1 MGRLR
6 RIAIIAGEPSGD
18 LLAARLIY
26 ALKQQRPELQFEGIA
41 GPEMMA
47 AGCAGLFPQETLSV
61 MGLTEVLARLPKL
74 LRIRKQLF
82 QRWRDNP
89 PDLFIGVDAPDFNLP
104 LARKLHA
111 IGIPTV
117 HYVSP
122 SVWAWRERRVK
133 KIQGHIDLMLT
144 LFPFEVKFY
153 QRYQIPAYYVG
164 HPLADEIEFDVDRSE
179 ARENLQLNHSGR
191 LLALLPG
198 SRSGE
203 VRRLA
208 ASFLAAAAQLQQR
221 HPDLKVVIPL
231 ARPNFEAVLE
241 RERLQYAPNL
251 KLSYINGH
259 SRQLMQ
265 AADYILLA
273 SGTAVLEGMLCGRL
287 MVAAYKVSGLTAWL
301 LKTFRLLKVDYVTL
315 PNNLAGEA
323 LVAEVLQDEV
333 TPERLL
339 TELERLF
346 TLPQKRQQYIM
357 NHFCQLHGELRCDA
371 SSSAASAVLGYFDG

>member
-1 MGRLR
+1 MVQLR
-6 RIAIIAGEPSGD
+6 RIAIVAGEPSGD

-26 ALKQQRPELQFEGIA
+26 ALHQQRPALKFEGIA

-47 AGCAGLFPQETLSV
+47 AGCSGLFSQETLSV
-61 MGLTEVLARLPKL
+61 MGLTEVVRHLPEL
-74 LRIRKQLF
+74 LDIRKKLF
-82 QRWRDNP
+82 QRWRDDP

-122 SVWAWRERRVK
+122 SVWAWREKRVK

-144 LFPFEVKFY
+144 LFPFEVAFY
-153 QRYQIPAYYVG
+153 QRYQVPAYYVG
-164 HPLADEIEFDVDRSE
+164 HPLADEIEFDVCRSS
-179 ARENLQLNHSGR
+179 ARTALQLDQDGP

-203 VRRLA
+203 IRRLS
-208 ASFLAAAAQLQQR
+208 ASFLAAAARLQQGR
-221 HPDLKVVIPL
+221 PDLCVVIPL
-231 ARPNFEAVLE
+231 ARPHFEAVLE
-241 RERLQYAPNL
+241 NERLMHAPAL
-251 KLSYINGH
+251 RLTYIRGQ
-259 SRQLMQ
+259 SRELMQ

-301 LKTFRLLKVDYVTL
+301 LRTLKLLKVDYVTL
-315 PNNLAGEA
+315 PNNLAGEK
-323 LVAEVLQDEV
+323 LVEEVLQDDVTAVRLAKEV
-333 TPERLL
+333 E
-339 TELERLF
+339 ELF
-346 TLPQKRQQYIM
+346 TMTQERQQYIM
-357 NHFCQLHGELRCDA
+357 NRFRDLHNQLRCNA
-371 SSSAASAVLGYFDG
+371 SASAAEAVLEYFDG